1 MRIARSAFFLV
12 GPSLLLATAAHTQ
25 SAPSGK
31 TLAATMNVYVFPAN
45 GQESSQQSKDE
56 AECYNWAVT
65 NVGTDPFEL
74 QKEAAATQQ
83 QTQQQVQQAEAATR
97 GARGRG
103 AVGGAAAGA
112 LVAEI
117 ADEDRSEAAAWGAAL
132 GAVSARRHSQ
142 ARSQQAAASAQQSGA
157 ARQQA
162 TAEEL
167 DNFKKAFSVC
177 LESKQYMVKF

>member
-1 MRIARSAFFLV
+1 MRIPRLALAFLGSSLV
-12 GPSLLLATAAHTQ
+12 LVTGAHSQ

-31 TLAATMNVYVFPAN
+31 TLAATINVYVFPSN
-45 GQESSQQSKDE
+45 GQDASQQSKDE
-56 AECYNWAVT
+56 AECYNWAVN
-65 NVGTDPFEL
+65 NVGSDPFEL

-83 QTQQQVQQAEAATR
+83 QTQQQVQQAQASTQ
-97 GARGRG
+97 GARAKG

-112 LVAEI
+112 LIGEI
-117 ADEDRSEAAAWGAAL
+117 ADEDRSQAAAWGAAI

-157 ARQQA
+157 AKQQA

-167 DNFKKAFSVC
+167 ANFKKAFSVC
-177 LESKQYMVKF
+177 LESKKYMVKF